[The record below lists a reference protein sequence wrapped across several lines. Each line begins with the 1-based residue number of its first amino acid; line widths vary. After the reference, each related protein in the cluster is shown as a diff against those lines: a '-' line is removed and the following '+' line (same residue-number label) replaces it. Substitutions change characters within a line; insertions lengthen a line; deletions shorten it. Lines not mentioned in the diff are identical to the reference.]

1 MTDPIPVSCSIPTSR
16 PRGDSGRGGTQE
28 RHISSS
34 SPKRTS
40 SSLSSLSSSGYRT
53 GPTVYGKDTSLG
65 RTSAVGTE
73 TEVAEGAAVGVVV
86 NGGDGVTDSRD
97 RDTTG

>member
-1 MTDPIPVSCSIPTSR
+1 M
-16 PRGDSGRGGTQE
+16 
-28 RHISSS
+28 
-34 SPKRTS
+34 
-40 SSLSSLSSSGYRT
+40 
-53 GPTVYGKDTSLG
+53 YGKDTSLG